1 MSELKN
7 RNQILPEDKWSV
19 EDLFSSDEAWQK
31 LYDDIENSLSGFD
44 KFKPLTMANLYE
56 CLNFRDEV
64 YLNTERVYVYAGLR
78 ANEDSDNSFYQAMDS
93 KAARLS
99 SLVQA
104 ASAFI
109 DSSIA
114 LLPEDEIL
122 KAVETEPLKLYAHY
136 LKDILRSKEHIL
148 TQDKEE
154 ILAQMQEV
162 AGVPSNVF
170 YMLNNA
176 DMTFPDVVDS
186 NGESHKLT
194 HGTFISY
201 LESSDRV
208 LRKSAFNALYDTYKN
223 SLIQL
228 QHLTVFCKGSSFGA
242 KVRKYGSSLEAH
254 LEPNNIPTGVYT
266 QLIDTVNKILN
277 LMHRYIS
284 IRKRL

>member
-114 LLPEDEIL
+114 
-122 KAVETEPLKLYAHY
+122 
-136 LKDILRSKEHIL
+136 
-148 TQDKEE
+148 
-154 ILAQMQEV
+154 
-162 AGVPSNVF
+162 
-170 YMLNNA
+170 
-176 DMTFPDVVDS
+176 TFA
-186 NGESHKLT
+186 
-194 HGTFISY
+194 
-201 LESSDRV
+201 R
-208 LRKSAFNALYDTYKN
+208 R
-223 SLIQL
+223 
-228 QHLTVFCKGSSFGA
+228 
-242 KVRKYGSSLEAH
+242 
-254 LEPNNIPTGVYT
+254 
-266 QLIDTVNKILN
+266 
-277 LMHRYIS
+277 
-284 IRKRL
+284 